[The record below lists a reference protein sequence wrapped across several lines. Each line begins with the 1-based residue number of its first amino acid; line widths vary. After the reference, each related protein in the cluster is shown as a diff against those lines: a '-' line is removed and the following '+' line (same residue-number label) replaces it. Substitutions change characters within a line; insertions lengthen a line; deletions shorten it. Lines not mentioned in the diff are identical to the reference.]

1 MDEQQFIASIQAEI
15 RDRFMQLTDKEKDI
29 IRSNVGTPYANLLRR
44 VLGEKILGAL
54 RVTPPAKKTGL
65 GAR

>member
-54 RVTPPAKKTGL
+54 RVAPPAKKTGL